1 MPVKN
6 FSSIGG
12 YSVAATEVLNTSR
25 ALKNISAMHMV
36 SDHFTDAN
44 KDIFILKRQTDAAN
58 NTMQLSLDGTTPLTT
73 NTPPLA
79 NDSVAFASGTIFGQE
94 ASNNTYVY
102 AVKFDLVITTS
113 SSGTPSVASE
123 RKIIVRNNPPG
134 QETWNV
140 VPSAITIGGAPYF
153 TFQASSVTTS
163 STVKWIGNLEL
174 TVVT

>member
-12 YSVAATEVLNTSR
+12 YSVASTEVLNTSR
-25 ALKNISAMHMV
+25 ALKNISQMHMV

-44 KDIFILKRQTDAAN
+44 KDIFILKRQTDASN
-58 NTMQLSLDGTTPLTT
+58 NTMQLSLDGTTPLIT

-79 NDSVAFASGTIFGQE
+79 ADSVAFASGTVFGQE
-94 ASNNTYVY
+94 TSNNTYVY

-113 SSGTPSVASE
+113 TSGTPTVASE

-140 VPSAITIGGAPYF
+140 VPAAITIGAAPFF
-153 TFQASSVTTS
+153 TFQVSSVTTT

>member
-58 NTMQLSLDGTTPLTT
+58 NTMDMSLDGTTPLTT

-94 ASNNTYVY
+94 TSNNTYVY

-113 SSGTPSVASE
+113 STGTPTVASE

-140 VPSAITIGGAPYF
+140 VPAAIQIGGLPFF
-153 TFQASSVTTS
+153 TFQASSVTTT
-163 STVKWIGNLEL
+163 STVKWVGNLEL

>member
-1 MPVKN
+1 
-6 FSSIGG
+6 
-12 YSVAATEVLNTSR
+12 
-25 ALKNISAMHMV
+25 MV

-58 NTMQLSLDGTTPLTT
+58 NTMQLSLDGTTPLIT
-73 NTPPLA
+73 NTPPLT

-94 ASNNTYVY
+94 TSNNTYVY
-102 AVKFDLVITTS
+102 AVKFDLMITTS
-113 SSGTPSVASE
+113 STGTPTVASE

-140 VPSAITIGGAPYF
+140 VPFATTIGAAPFF
-153 TFQASSVTTS
+153 TFQVSSVTTS
-163 STVKWIGNLEL
+163 STVKWVGNLEL

>member
-12 YSVAATEVLNTSR
+12 YAVDATEVLNTSR

-58 NTMQLSLDGTTPLTT
+58 NTMQLSLDGTTPFNT

-94 ASNNTYVY
+94 TSNNTYVY
-102 AVKFDLVITTS
+102 AVKFDLVITTTV
-113 SSGTPSVASE
+113 GGLPSVASE

-140 VPSAITIGGAPYF
+140 VPAAIQIGGLPFF
-153 TFQASSVTTS
+153 TFQVSSVTTS

>member
-12 YSVAATEVLNTSR
+12 YSVASTEVLNTSR

-58 NTMQLSLDGTTPLTT
+58 NTMQLSLDGTTPLS
-73 NTPPLA
+73 TPPLVA
-79 NDSVAFASGTIFGQE
+79 DSVAFASGTIFGQE
-94 ASNNTYVY
+94 TSNNTYVY
-102 AVKFDLVITTS
+102 AAKFDLVITTT
-113 SSGTPSVASE
+113 SGGLPTVASQ

-140 VPSAITIGGAPYF
+140 VPTAIQIGGLPFF
-153 TFQASSVTTS
+153 TFQVSSVTTT
-163 STVKWIGNLEL
+163 STVKWVGNLEL

>member
-58 NTMQLSLDGTTPLTT
+58 NTMQLSLDGTTPLST

-79 NDSVAFASGTIFGQE
+79 ADSVAFASGTIFGQE

>member
-6 FSSIGG
+6 FSSVGG
-12 YSVAATEVLNTSR
+12 YSVAATEVMNTDR

-36 SDHFTDAN
+36 SNHFTDAN

-58 NTMQLSLDGTTPLTT
+58 NTMDLSLDGTTPLAT

-94 ASNNTYVY
+94 TTNNIYVY
-102 AVKFDLVITTS
+102 AVKFDIVITTS
-113 SSGTPSVASE
+113 STGTPTVASE

-140 VPSAITIGGAPYF
+140 VPSAITIGGSPFF

-163 STVKWIGNLEL
+163 STVKWVGNLEL
-174 TVVT
+174 TVVS

>member
-12 YSVAATEVLNTSR
+12 YSVASTEVLNTSR
-25 ALKNISAMHMV
+25 ALKNISQMHMV

-58 NTMQLSLDGTTPLTT
+58 NTMQLSLDGTTPLIT

-79 NDSVAFASGTIFGQE
+79 ADSVAFASGTVFGQE
-94 ASNNTYVY
+94 TSNNTYVY

-113 SSGTPSVASE
+113 SSGTPTVASE

-140 VPSAITIGGAPYF
+140 VPAAITIGAAPYF
-153 TFQASSVTTS
+153 TFQVSSVTTS
-163 STVKWIGNLEL
+163 STVKWVGNLEL

>member
-12 YSVAATEVLNTSR
+12 YSVASTEVLDTSR
-25 ALKNISAMHMV
+25 ALKNISQMHMV

-58 NTMQLSLDGTTPLTT
+58 NTMDMSLDGTTPLVT

-113 SSGTPSVASE
+113 SSGTPTVASE

>member
-12 YSVAATEVLNTSR
+12 YAVDATEVMNTDR

-36 SDHFTDAN
+36 SNHFTDAN
-44 KDIFILKRQTDAAN
+44 KDIFILKRQTHAAN
-58 NTMQLSLDGTTPLTT
+58 NTQQLSLDGTTPLAG

-79 NDSVAFASGTIFGQE
+79 NDSVSFASATVFGQE
-94 ASNNTYVY
+94 TTTNIYVY
-102 AVKFDLVITTS
+102 AVKFDLVITTTA
-113 SSGTPSVASE
+113 GGIPTVASE

-140 VPSAITIGGAPYF
+140 VPFATQIGAAPF
-153 TFQASSVTTS
+153 LTFQVSSVTTS
-163 STVKWIGNLEL
+163 STVKWVGNLEL
-174 TVVT
+174 SVVS

>member
-6 FSSIGG
+6 FSSVGG
-12 YSVAATEVLNTSR
+12 YSVAATEVMNTDR
-25 ALKNISAMHMV
+25 ALKNISQMHMV

-58 NTMQLSLDGTTPLTT
+58 NTMQLSLDGTTPLVT

-94 ASNNTYVY
+94 TSNNTYVY
-102 AVKFDLVITTS
+102 AVKFDIVITTS
-113 SSGTPSVASE
+113 SSGTPTVASE
-123 RKIIVRNNPPG
+123 RKIVVRNNPPG
-134 QETWNV
+134 QEIWNV
-140 VPSAITIGGAPYF
+140 VPAAITIGAAPYF
-153 TFQASSVTTS
+153 TFQVSSVTTS
-163 STVKWIGNLEL
+163 STVKWVGNLEL

>member
-12 YSVAATEVLNTSR
+12 YSVAATEVLDTAR
-25 ALKNISAMHMV
+25 ALKNISQMHMV

-58 NTMQLSLDGTTPLTT
+58 NTMQLSLDGTTPLAS
-73 NTPPLA
+73 NTPDLL
-79 NDSVAFASGTIFGQE
+79 NDSVAFASATVFGQE
-94 ASNNTYVY
+94 TSNNTYVY

-113 SSGTPSVASE
+113 STGTPTVASE

-140 VPSAITIGGAPYF
+140 VPFATTIGAAPFF
-153 TFQASSVTTS
+153 TFQVSSVTTS
-163 STVKWIGNLEL
+163 STVKWVGNLEL

>member
-12 YSVAATEVLNTSR
+12 YSVDATEVMDTDR

-36 SDHFTDAN
+36 SNHFVDAN

-58 NTMQLSLDGTTPLTT
+58 NTMQLSLDGTTPLAG

-79 NDSVAFASGTIFGQE
+79 NDTVSFASATVFGQE
-94 ASNNTYVY
+94 TTNNTYVY
-102 AVKFDLVITTS
+102 AAKFDLVITTTA
-113 SSGTPSVASE
+113 GGLPTIASATE
-123 RKIIVRNNPPG
+123 VVIRNNPPG

-140 VPSAITIGGAPYF
+140 VPAAINIGAAPF
-153 TFQASSVTTS
+153 LTFQVSSVTTS

-174 TVVT
+174 TVVS

>member
-12 YSVAATEVLNTSR
+12 YSVAATEVLDTSR
-25 ALKNISAMHMV
+25 ALKNISQMHMV

-58 NTMQLSLDGTTPLTT
+58 NTMDMSLDGTTPLVT

-113 SSGTPSVASE
+113 SSGTPTVASE

-163 STVKWIGNLEL
+163 STVKWVGNLEL

>member
-12 YSVAATEVLNTSR
+12 YAVDATEVLNTSR

-58 NTMQLSLDGTTPLTT
+58 NTMDMSLDGTTPLVT

>member
-1 MPVKN
+1 
-6 FSSIGG
+6 
-12 YSVAATEVLNTSR
+12 
-25 ALKNISAMHMV
+25 MHMV

-58 NTMQLSLDGTTPLTT
+58 NTQQLSLDGTTPLAG

-79 NDSVAFASGTIFGQE
+79 NDSVSFASATVFGQE
-94 ASNNTYVY
+94 TTTNIYVY
-102 AVKFDLVITTS
+102 AAKFDLVITTTAGGIPTVS
-113 SSGTPSVASE
+113 AE

-140 VPSAITIGGAPYF
+140 VPFALQIGAAPFF
-153 TFQASSVTTS
+153 TFQVSSVTTS

-174 TVVT
+174 TVVS

>member
-12 YSVAATEVLNTSR
+12 YSVASTEVMNTDR
-25 ALKNISAMHMV
+25 ALKNVSAMHMV
-36 SDHFTDAN
+36 SNHFTDAN
-44 KDIFILKRQTDAAN
+44 KDIFILKRQTDASN
-58 NTMQLSLDGTTPLTT
+58 NTMQLSLDGTTPLAT

-79 NDSVAFASGTIFGQE
+79 NDSVAFASATVFGQE
-94 ASNNTYVY
+94 TTNNTYVY
-102 AVKFDLVITTS
+102 AAKFDLVITTS
-113 SSGTPSVASE
+113 STGTPTVASE

-140 VPSAITIGGAPYF
+140 VPAAITIGAAPFF
-153 TFQASSVTTS
+153 TFQVSSVTTS

>member
-6 FSSIGG
+6 FSSTGG
-12 YSVAATEVLNTSR
+12 YAVDATEVLNTSR

-58 NTMQLSLDGTTPLTT
+58 NTMDMSLDGTTPLVT

-113 SSGTPSVASE
+113 SSGTPTVASE

-153 TFQASSVTTS
+153 TFQVSSVTTS

>member
-12 YSVAATEVLNTSR
+12 YAVDATEVLNTSR

-36 SDHFTDAN
+36 SAHFVDAN

>member
-12 YSVAATEVLNTSR
+12 YSVAATEVLDTSR
-25 ALKNISAMHMV
+25 ALKNISQMHMV

-58 NTMQLSLDGTTPLTT
+58 NTMDMSLDGTTPLVT

-113 SSGTPSVASE
+113 SSGTPTVASE

-153 TFQASSVTTS
+153 TFQVSSVTTS

>member
-6 FSSIGG
+6 FSSTGG
-12 YSVAATEVLNTSR
+12 YAVDATEVLNTSR

-79 NDSVAFASGTIFGQE
+79 ADSVSFASGTIFGQE
-94 ASNNTYVY
+94 TSNNTYVY
-102 AVKFDLVITTS
+102 AAKFDLVITTTV
-113 SSGTPSVASE
+113 GGLPTVASE

-140 VPSAITIGGAPYF
+140 VPSAIQIGGLPFF
-153 TFQASSVTTS
+153 TFQVSSVTTS
-163 STVKWIGNLEL
+163 STVKWVGNLEL

>member
-12 YSVAATEVLNTSR
+12 YSVAATEVLDTSR
-25 ALKNISAMHMV
+25 ALKNISQMHMV

-58 NTMQLSLDGTTPLTT
+58 NTMDMSLDGTTPLTT

>member
-6 FSSIGG
+6 FSSVGG
-12 YSVAATEVLNTSR
+12 YSVAATEVMNTDR

-36 SDHFTDAN
+36 SNHFTDAN

-58 NTMQLSLDGTTPLTT
+58 NTMDLSLDGTTPLAT

-94 ASNNTYVY
+94 TTNNIYVY
-102 AVKFDLVITTS
+102 AVKFDIVITTS
-113 SSGTPSVASE
+113 VTGTPTVASE

-140 VPSAITIGGAPYF
+140 VPSAITIGGAPFF
-153 TFQASSVTTS
+153 TFQASSVTTT
-163 STVKWIGNLEL
+163 STVKWVGNLEL
-174 TVVT
+174 TVVS

>member
-58 NTMQLSLDGTTPLTT
+58 NTMQLSLDGTTPLST

-79 NDSVAFASGTIFGQE
+79 ADSVAFASVTIFGQE
-94 ASNNTYVY
+94 TSNNTYVY

-113 SSGTPSVASE
+113 STGTPTVASE

-140 VPSAITIGGAPYF
+140 VPTAIQIGGLPFF
-153 TFQASSVTTS
+153 TFQASSVTTT
-163 STVKWIGNLEL
+163 STVKWVGNLEL

>member
-12 YSVAATEVLNTSR
+12 YSVASTEVLNTSR
-25 ALKNISAMHMV
+25 ALKNISQMHMV
-36 SDHFTDAN
+36 SDHFIDAN

-58 NTMQLSLDGTTPLTT
+58 NTMQLSLDGTTPLIT

-79 NDSVAFASGTIFGQE
+79 ADSVAFASGTVFGQE
-94 ASNNTYVY
+94 TSNNTYVY

-113 SSGTPSVASE
+113 TSGTPTVASE

-140 VPSAITIGGAPYF
+140 VPAAITIGAAPFF
-153 TFQASSVTTS
+153 TFQVSSVTTT

>member
-58 NTMQLSLDGTTPLTT
+58 NTMDMSLDGSTPLVT

-113 SSGTPSVASE
+113 SSGTPTVASE

>member
-58 NTMQLSLDGTTPLTT
+58 NTMQLSLDGTTPLST

-94 ASNNTYVY
+94 TSNNTYVY

-113 SSGTPSVASE
+113 STGTPTVASE

-140 VPSAITIGGAPYF
+140 VPSALSIGGAPYF
-153 TFQASSVTTS
+153 TFQVSSVTTS

>member
-12 YSVAATEVLNTSR
+12 YAVDATEVMNTDR

-36 SDHFTDAN
+36 SNHFVDAN

-58 NTMQLSLDGTTPLTT
+58 NTMQLSLDGTTPLAG

-79 NDSVAFASGTIFGQE
+79 NDTVSFASATVFGQE
-94 ASNNTYVY
+94 TTNNTYVY
-102 AVKFDLVITTS
+102 AAKFDLVITTTA
-113 SSGTPSVASE
+113 GGLPTVASE

-140 VPSAITIGGAPYF
+140 VPAAINIGAAPFF
-153 TFQASSVTTS
+153 TFQVSSVTTS

-174 TVVT
+174 TVVS

>member
-12 YSVAATEVLNTSR
+12 YSVAATEVLDTSR
-25 ALKNISAMHMV
+25 ALKNISQMHMV

-58 NTMQLSLDGTTPLTT
+58 NTMDMSLDGTTPLTT

-113 SSGTPSVASE
+113 SSGTPTVASE

>member
-6 FSSIGG
+6 FSSVGG
-12 YSVAATEVLNTSR
+12 YSVAATEVMNTDR

-36 SDHFTDAN
+36 SNHFTDAN

-58 NTMQLSLDGTTPLTT
+58 NTMDLSLDGTTPLAT

-94 ASNNTYVY
+94 TSNNTYVY

-113 SSGTPSVASE
+113 STGTPTVASE

-140 VPSAITIGGAPYF
+140 VPVGITIGGAPFF
-153 TFQASSVTTS
+153 TFQVSSVTTS
-163 STVKWIGNLEL
+163 STVKWVGNLEL

>member
-6 FSSIGG
+6 LSSIGG
-12 YSVAATEVLNTSR
+12 YSVASTEVLDTSR

-36 SDHFTDAN
+36 SDSFTDAN

-58 NTMQLSLDGTTPLTT
+58 NTMQLSLDGTTPLVT

-79 NDSVAFASGTIFGQE
+79 SDSVAFASGTIFGQE
-94 ASNNTYVY
+94 TSNNTYVY
-102 AVKFDLVITTS
+102 AVKFDIVITTS
-113 SSGTPSVASE
+113 SSGTPTVASE

-140 VPSAITIGGAPYF
+140 VPAAITIGAAPYF
-153 TFQASSVTTS
+153 TFQVSSVTTS
-163 STVKWIGNLEL
+163 STVKWVGNLEL

>member
-1 MPVKN
+1 MSIKN

-36 SDHFTDAN
+36 SDHFADAN

-58 NTMQLSLDGTTPLTT
+58 NTMDMSLDGTTPLST

-79 NDSVAFASGTIFGQE
+79 NSSVAFASGTIFGQE
-94 ASNNTYVY
+94 TTNNTYVY

-113 SSGTPSVASE
+113 STGTSTVASE

-140 VPSAITIGGAPYF
+140 VPSALSIGGAPYF
-153 TFQASSVTTS
+153 TFQVSSVTTS

>member
-36 SDHFTDAN
+36 SDHFADAN

-58 NTMQLSLDGTTPLTT
+58 NTMDMSLDGTTPLST

-94 ASNNTYVY
+94 TTNNTYVY

-113 SSGTPSVASE
+113 STGTSTVASE

-140 VPSAITIGGAPYF
+140 VPSALSIGGAPYF
-153 TFQASSVTTS
+153 TFQVSSVTTS

>member
-1 MPVKN
+1 MPAKN
-6 FSSIGG
+6 FSSVGG
-12 YSVAATEVLNTSR
+12 YSVAATEVMNTDR

-36 SDHFTDAN
+36 SNHFTDAN

-58 NTMQLSLDGTTPLTT
+58 NTMDLSLDGTTPLAT
-73 NTPPLA
+73 NTPPLV

-94 ASNNTYVY
+94 TSNNTYVY
-102 AVKFDLVITTS
+102 AAKFDIVITTS
-113 SSGTPSVASE
+113 STGTPTVASE

-140 VPSAITIGGAPYF
+140 VPSAITIGGAPFF
-153 TFQASSVTTS
+153 TFQVSSVTTT

-174 TVVT
+174 TVVS

>member
-1 MPVKN
+1 MPIKN

-12 YSVAATEVLNTSR
+12 YAVDSTEVLNTSR

-58 NTMQLSLDGTTPLTT
+58 NTQQLSLDGTTPLAG

-94 ASNNTYVY
+94 TTTNIYVY

-113 SSGTPSVASE
+113 STGTPTVASE

-140 VPSAITIGGAPYF
+140 VPAAITIGAAPFF
-153 TFQASSVTTS
+153 TFQVSSVTSS

>member
-12 YSVAATEVLNTSR
+12 YAVDATEVLDTSR
-25 ALKNISAMHMV
+25 ALKNISQMHMV

-44 KDIFILKRQTDAAN
+44 KDIFILNRQTDAAN
-58 NTMQLSLDGTTPLTT
+58 NTMDMSLDGTTPLVT

-113 SSGTPSVASE
+113 SSGTPTVASE